1 MLVTIKF
8 KLDHTWD
15 EYKDINKELILEDMI
30 DKMEPLKTGVESIE
44 IVNIET
50 EGELLKIAHN
60 NIATTELR
68 IGNMLS
74 GMNCYRTAS
83 IFYILQFSP

>member
-1 MLVTIKF
+1 M
-8 KLDHTWD
+8 
-15 EYKDINKELILEDMI
+15 
-30 DKMEPLKTGVESIE
+30 
-44 IVNIET
+44 
-50 EGELLKIAHN
+50 KIAHN

-83 IFYILQFSP
+83 IFYILRFLPDVYIAYIVKHIGVRHTKIFLWVHLLKRYKDF